1 MTSETRLGEIVTAL
15 ESVGISSLVMG
26 GHAVRFYGLSRNTND
41 FELHVAPGSW
51 DTLALRL
58 GRCSLFAGPDLPE
71 GPSWRAHAF
80 RRFRI
85 GTLPDGADEWLEFW
99 RENHLLAP
107 FDELLTRAQ
116 SGRSGSRDISFL
128 GLSDLIRSK
137 ETEREKDW
145 NDVSRLEEFLDTRL
159 LAQIGREEIAVPAA
173 LAQLRSR
180 AGFGTYFLNRTLT
193 NGGNVAAAL
202 ASTHNPVTQAYLTP
216 FAPLVE
222 FSPHSVFPIEPV
234 VLGRLRTLQGGSP
247 LHLSLVEVVRRRYIQ
262 FRKDADRRDKEAIL
276 ARLGPRDR

>member
-85 GTLPDGADEWLEFW
+85 GTLPDGADEWL
-99 RENHLLAP
+99 RP
-107 FDELLTRAQ
+107 
-116 SGRSGSRDISFL
+116 SS
-128 GLSDLIRSK
+128 
-137 ETEREKDW
+137 
-145 NDVSRLEEFLDTRL
+145 
-159 LAQIGREEIAVPAA
+159 
-173 LAQLRSR
+173 
-180 AGFGTYFLNRTLT
+180 
-193 NGGNVAAAL
+193 
-202 ASTHNPVTQAYLTP
+202 
-216 FAPLVE
+216 
-222 FSPHSVFPIEPV
+222 
-234 VLGRLRTLQGGSP
+234 SP